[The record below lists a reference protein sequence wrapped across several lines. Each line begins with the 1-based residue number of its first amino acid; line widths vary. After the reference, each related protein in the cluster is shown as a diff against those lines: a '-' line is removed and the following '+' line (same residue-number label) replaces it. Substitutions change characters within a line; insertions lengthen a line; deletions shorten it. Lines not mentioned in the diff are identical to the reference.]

1 MAITIR
7 SSIIV
12 YRLFLDYTKRNRTF
26 FSLIQ
31 KQKDLREK
39 YTLPARMQCIVSL
52 EVEEIRGKV
61 TYCFSSLAAV

>member
-1 MAITIR
+1 MVH

-31 KQKDLREK
+31 KQKDF
-39 YTLPARMQCIVSL
+39 ISL
-52 EVEEIRGKV
+52 EVEETLIIRGKV